1 MMGLDLARAF
11 DPALLA
17 RDCGIEPDPWQ
28 ADLLR
33 RHPRRALLCCSR
45 QSGKTAA
52 CVLAAIWCALYEP
65 SALVLILSPSLR
77 QSSEVFRT
85 LMLFYDKLKDAPE
98 LRQESVLRCELANG
112 SRIISLPGTEKTV
125 RGYSKADLVIIDEAA
140 RVEDQLLAAVRPMM
154 AVSEGGG
161 RLIALST
168 PAGKRGWFYE
178 AWTGGSADWHRVR
191 VPASECPRITAE
203 FLAEELKE
211 LGAQRFSEEYEL
223 AFLEP
228 DEAVFPTAIV
238 DAAFVP
244 EIRPL
249 WM

>member
-1 MMGLDLARAF
+1 
-11 DPALLA
+11 
-17 RDCGIEPDPWQ
+17 
-28 ADLLR
+28 
-33 RHPRRALLCCSR
+33 
-45 QSGKTAA
+45 
-52 CVLAAIWCALYEP
+52 V
-65 SALVLILSPSLR
+65 
-77 QSSEVFRT
+77 
-85 LMLFYDKLKDAPE
+85 
-98 LRQESVLRCELANG
+98 
-112 SRIISLPGTEKTV
+112 
-125 RGYSKADLVIIDEAA
+125 IDEAA
-140 RVEDQLLAAVRPMM
+140 RVEDELLAAARPMM

-178 AWTGGSADWHRVR
+178 AWAGGNADWHRVR
-191 VPASECPRITAE
+191 VPASECPRITKE
-203 FLAEELKE
+203 FLDEELKE

-238 DAAFVP
+238 DAAFVS